1 MHSSCFS
8 KLLHSHLFAFLHH
21 RHSSF
26 LSQEF
31 PNSRITLL
39 LPILYGKCPDA
50 PKLYFK
56 NHKNTCVRRAFFPKC
71 PYIRANPYSYGRL
84 VSTDYLFAAD
94 TGGRRPLARGRFTNA
109 PHHCTGSKVT
119 PGSRRAEASVALD
132 IKGLSDLTLPHVSG
146 EIQNSEAFN
155 VM

>member
-1 MHSSCFS
+1 M
-8 KLLHSHLFAFLHH
+8 
-21 RHSSF
+21 
-26 LSQEF
+26 
-31 PNSRITLL
+31 SRRIW
-39 LPILYGKCPDA
+39 
-50 PKLYFK
+50 KLYVASLLIIL
-56 NHKNTCVRRAFFPKC
+56 CFP
-71 PYIRANPYSYGRL
+71 
-84 VSTDYLFAAD
+84 AAD

-109 PHHCTGSKVT
+109 PNHCTGSKVT